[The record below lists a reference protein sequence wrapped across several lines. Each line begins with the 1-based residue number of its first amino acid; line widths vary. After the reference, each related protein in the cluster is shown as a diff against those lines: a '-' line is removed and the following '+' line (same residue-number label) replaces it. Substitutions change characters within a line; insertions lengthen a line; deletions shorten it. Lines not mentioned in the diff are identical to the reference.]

1 MDTNREEG
9 VSSPAAQITIFHQDE
24 GDYTSR
30 IIYLSLDG
38 KKIASVKS
46 GKSVTQEIKPG
57 KHTLQVDNTFM
68 KKKETFEVRPG
79 EHLRYVT
86 RNRAGFGSSLISILG
101 AGPLYLSLQQEID
114 PLGLG

>member
-1 MDTNREEG
+1 MDRNTEEE
-9 VSSPAAQITIFHQDE
+9 VTDSAARLTILHQDE

-30 IIYLSLDG
+30 TIHLWLDH
-38 KKIASVKS
+38 KKIASLKS
-46 GKSVTQEIKPG
+46 GKQITLEINPG
-57 KHTLQVDNTFM
+57 KHALQVDNTFT

-101 AGPLYLSLQQEID
+101 AGPLYLTLRKETEAVSL
-114 PLGLG
+114 G